1 MSDNPIT
8 DPLAWR
14 PVKAPSLLDLEIL
27 AETVFAGLPE
37 KFRALCEGLVI
48 RVEDFAD
55 DDVLDDME
63 IDDPFG
69 LLGLFQG
76 VGLPFQSDSTPVQMP
91 NMICSIA
98 VLSSTIGPSM
108 TRPSAPSWPMCWCTR
123 SATISDCRTTI
134 WKQSSR
140 PRGDAAYIALSA
152 NLPPQVIRAFVAH

>member
-1 MSDNPIT
+1 MSDSPIT

-27 AETVFAGLPE
+27 AGTVFAGLPE

-63 IDDPFG
+63 IDDPFA

-76 VGLPFQSDSTPVQMP
+76 VGLPFQSDSTPVPMP
-91 NMICSIA
+91 MHA
-98 VLSSTIGPSM
+98 RDRRRV
-108 TRPSAPSWPMCWCTR
+108 
-123 SATISDCRTTI
+123 
-134 WKQSSR
+134 
-140 PRGDAAYIALSA
+140 
-152 NLPPQVIRAFVAH
+152 PPAGKRL